1 MVFFPALLYK
11 HNCIRSSLISMRG
24 LADVAFLPPTVI
36 QETIIDFWKEHVA
49 PVVKL
54 KDYALDLVL
63 IPRSSTPEDPYM
75 ELKPFIIEINPLAEF
90 TGSGLFKVRY
100 RGLLRPLLA
109 RCG

>member
-1 MVFFPALLYK
+1 MCF
-11 HNCIRSSLISMRG
+11 SSS
-24 LADVAFLPPTVI
+24 TVI
-36 QETIIDFWKEHVA
+36 QETIIDFWKEHVS

-90 TGSGLFKVRY
+90 TGSGLFKVRCSRLFAICGVSCAY
-100 RGLLRPLLA
+100 SCCLLPVGG
-109 RCG
+109 CS